1 MMSALVRL
9 SIDSSMKFAGP
20 EDLRVDDD
28 VGQPGPHFRER
39 LLDAVRDV
47 ESVPPRIFLDDEQQT
62 WPVVDHRV
70 ACERHVPLGHVGDL
84 AEADALAVGP
94 LDRHGGQV
102 GRGDDGED
110 VLDRD
115 ALIRGVDESARADDG
130 SGREP
135 EETGVERV
143 GRCLHDLLEGHV
155 VGSHPRRIG
164 QHVQLLEVLPPE
176 GDVRDAGD
184 TQETRP
190 DLPVGDRRE
199 LRRVIVFDETPIFI
213 TRLVVDVVGMM
224 NGGAAHVGRVGPT
237 VATRSATSWRARKMS
252 VPGLK
257 RSSIDESW
265 GTDFERTRSRAGM
278 PFITCSIGTVTRV
291 STSAAERP
299 SRSSGSR
306 RAAGRTRGRRQPA
319 WRGASAR
326 RRTSSR
332 RRRRARRSEAETR
345 PDDPAHHGR
354 ATSSS
359 ASSVF
364 FDLAVLDAPELHLPD
379 RHDVGAHRRSTGE
392 DCLPPLTRINFDV
405 LPHVHERLRA
415 RVRPRSPFVS

>member
-1 MMSALVRL
+1 MLPQAPHDVLNVDDRVVDHDAERDHEPGQHHDVDRVASHVEDEPGSDQRKRNGGHADERRPPLEEERAEDEDDEEGADDERPRQVVDRLVDEVR
-9 SIDSSMKFAGP
+9 GP

-28 VGQPGPHFRER
+28 VGQPGLHFRER

-47 ESVPPRIFLDDEQQT
+47 ERVSPRIFLHDEQQT
-62 WPVVDHRV
+62 RPVVDHRV

-143 GRCLHDLLEGHV
+143 GRRLHDLLEGHV

-184 TQETRP
+184 AQETRP

-199 LRRVIVFDETPIFI
+199 LREGE
-213 TRLVVDVVGMM
+213 RL
-224 NGGAAHVGRVGPT
+224 
-237 VATRSATSWRARKMS
+237 
-252 VPGLK
+252 
-257 RSSIDESW
+257 
-265 GTDFERTRSRAGM
+265 
-278 PFITCSIGTVTRV
+278 
-291 STSAAERP
+291 
-299 SRSSGSR
+299 R
-306 RAAGRTRGRRQPA
+306 RDADLHHPA
-319 WRGASAR
+319 
-326 RRTSSR
+326 R
-332 RRRRARRSEAETR
+332 RRRR
-345 PDDPAHHGR
+345 
-354 ATSSS
+354 
-359 ASSVF
+359 
-364 FDLAVLDAPELHLPD
+364 
-379 RHDVGAHRRSTGE
+379 RHDEGW
-392 DCLPPLTRINFDV
+392 C
-405 LPHVHERLRA
+405 
-415 RVRPRSPFVS
+415 RPRG